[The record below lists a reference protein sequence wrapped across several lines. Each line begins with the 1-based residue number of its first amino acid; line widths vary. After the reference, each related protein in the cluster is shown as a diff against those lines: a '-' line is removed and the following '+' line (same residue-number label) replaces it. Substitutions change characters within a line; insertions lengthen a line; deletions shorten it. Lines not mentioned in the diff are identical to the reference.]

1 MCDLITVFSIPGNC
15 FLTFGFSLFLII
27 LTLGVGSSHV
37 SKQSPWQISS
47 SRVSLAND
55 PNCLWSNPQIPWD
68 RLWGPASVT
77 ALFGHSP
84 ALFLGSRQPLRMSSV
99 SLQPLWLCSLI
110 LGAAFSPPS
119 FHSLRTSLP
128 WGVSSGLSLRGKM
141 STANANHAKAS
152 RKHLLH
158 ADCGGGGVTEHEWPR
173 AGVEKAHD

>member
-128 WGVSSGLSLRGKM
+128 
-141 STANANHAKAS
+141 
-152 RKHLLH
+152 
-158 ADCGGGGVTEHEWPR
+158 
-173 AGVEKAHD
+173 